1 MNRHNLCDVLIVG
14 RGGGSMEDLWAFND
28 EKVVRAIAASRIPII
43 SAVGHEID
51 FTLSDFAADKRAATP
66 SQAAEFAVP
75 DRSKDIASYEKLNLR
90 LKKAVADR
98 LAMERQCLDG
108 VLQRP
113 VFRYPER
120 LTEGQSQRLDQLG
133 QSLST
138 SFSRRLERETMRL
151 MKLRGHWFFRH
162 PEVFVARHQDH
173 LTRLTKDL
181 DLHFRYTL
189 SETQQRLKEVSVKF
203 QLLDPQKVLE
213 RGYTMTEGPG
223 GKILSSMGTL
233 KEGDTIKTYFKDGVL
248 RSIVSKKEES

>member
-1 MNRHNLCDVLIVG
+1 M
-14 RGGGSMEDLWAFND
+14 
-28 EKVVRAIAASRIPII
+28 
-43 SAVGHEID
+43 
-51 FTLSDFAADKRAATP
+51 
-66 SQAAEFAVP
+66 P

-151 MKLRGHWFFRH
+151 MKLRDHWFFRH

-203 QLLDPQKVLE
+203 QPLIHKSFRTRLYYDG
-213 RGYTMTEGPG
+213 RAR

-233 KEGDTIKTYFKDGVL
+233 KEGDTIKTYFRMG
-248 RSIVSKKEES
+248 S

>member
-1 MNRHNLCDVLIVG
+1 M
-14 RGGGSMEDLWAFND
+14 
-28 EKVVRAIAASRIPII
+28 
-43 SAVGHEID
+43 
-51 FTLSDFAADKRAATP
+51 
-66 SQAAEFAVP
+66 P
-75 DRSKDIASYEKLNLR
+75 DRSKDIASYEKLNLTSQ
-90 LKKAVADR
+90 KAVADAWR
-98 LAMERQCLDG
+98 WNASALTAFAATSL
-108 VLQRP
+108 
-113 VFRYPER
+113 RYPER

-151 MKLRGHWFFRH
+151 MKLRDHWFFRH

-223 GKILSSMGTL
+223 GKICPLWEPLRKGTPL
-233 KEGDTIKTYFKDGVL
+233 RLFQGWVL